1 MLYSL
6 AIIGIT
12 LILAFFLLPTRI
24 ALNMRRR
31 VDHHGLSIAFSWSFF
46 DGLCGLYLRMQNG
59 ERRLFPLVAGRPIG
73 LLSLRLADKSKSL
86 KSTSKSTSKSTPERK
101 ADKKKPGIPLLQR
114 LSFLK
119 DLLLRPARRFL
130 RRLQGP
136 FALYKFRLQ
145 GHLGFSDPAKTGK
158 LCGYIYSLNGFNNK
172 RLYIAIQPDFTTPG
186 LRGQLQFV
194 IRFHLGYLLFLIL
207 ALVLEIGLRWLIL
220 RLVPTSWRPGFI

>member
-1 MLYSL
+1 MLHSL
-6 AIIGIT
+6 AIIGAT
-12 LILAFFLLPTRI
+12 LTLAFFIVPTRI

-31 VDHHGLSIAFSWSFF
+31 ADHHGLSIAFSWSFF
-46 DGLCGLYLRMQNG
+46 DGLCGLYLRMQDG
-59 ERRLFPLVAGRPIG
+59 ERRLFLLVAGRP
-73 LLSLRLADKSKSL
+73 LNPFSLRLADKSKSL
-86 KSTSKSTSKSTPERK
+86 KSKSTPKGKLEE
-101 ADKKKPGIPLLQR
+101 KKPSTPLLQR

-119 DLLLRPARRFL
+119 ALLLQPARRFL

-136 FALYKFRLQ
+136 FALYKLRLQ

-172 RLYIAIQPDFTTPG
+172 RLYIAIQPDFMTPG